1 MRLFKMWFYKVIC
14 SKIYV
19 LKKVMKR
26 RNYEKIYLFIFYANV
41 HSKLRKA

>member
-1 MRLFKMWFYKVIC
+1 MWFYKVIC

-26 RNYEKIYLFIFYANV
+26 RNYEKDNKNIVSMSSNIWFNCL
-41 HSKLRKA
+41 